1 MRRLLLLVAL
11 VGALVPAGAV
21 SAVESPSPAGG
32 AGSGQLGIR
41 LLDAPESRRDDP
53 RARIYIVDH
62 LNQGD
67 TITRRIEVSNTTGKP
82 AAIALYAASARV
94 DAGSFTFGEGRA
106 ANELTGWTTVTPAS
120 VAVPAGRTATA
131 EVAVTIPP
139 DAVDGERYAVVWAEQ
154 TSAPGGGAISTV
166 SRVGIRMYVSV
177 GEGAEPASDFAVD
190 QITAKRNADG
200 APVVL
205 AQVQNT
211 GQRALDMS
219 GKLQLSNGPG
229 GLNAGP
235 FDATLGTTLG
245 VGQTQ
250 PVEIV
255 LDPALPAGPWTARI
269 TLRSGELERAVE
281 GVLTFPEGAA
291 EVTVTPQAINRS
303 GSLLIPVIA
312 AGGLLAVLAGWLLLL
327 FRRRKREADDDEDAV
342 EGELAASG

>member
-1 MRRLLLLVAL
+1 LRRLLLLAAL
-11 VGALVPAGAV
+11 IGAFVPVGAV
-21 SAVESPSPAGG
+21 SAVQPPSPAGG

-41 LLDAPESRRDDP
+41 LLEAPENRRDDP

-67 TITRRIEVSNTTGKP
+67 SISRRVEISNSTGTS
-82 AAIALYAASARV
+82 ADIAVYAASARV
-94 DAGSFTFGEGRA
+94 EAGSFTFGEGRA
-106 ANELTGWTTVTPAS
+106 ANELTGWTTVTPS
-120 VAVPAGRTATA
+120 SLTIPAGRTAVA
-131 EVAVTIPP
+131 EVAVAIPP

-154 TSAPGGGAISTV
+154 ASAPGGGAISTV

-177 GEGAEPASDFAVD
+177 GEGAEPVSDFAVD
-190 QITAKRNADG
+190 QLTAKRNADG

-205 AQVQNT
+205 AQVKNT

-219 GKLQLSNGPG
+219 GKLQLTNGPG

-245 VGQTQ
+245 IDQAQ

-269 TLRSGELERAVE
+269 TLSSGELERAVE
-281 GVLTFPEGAA
+281 GSITFPEGTA
-291 EVTVTPQAINRS
+291 EVSVSSGRRPQRRRGQGRLAAPGYRRGRS
-303 GSLLIPVIA
+303 AGSCRWVA
-312 AGGLLAVLAGWLLLL
+312 ALAVLAPSPPG
-327 FRRRKREADDDEDAV
+327 RR
-342 EGELAASG
+342 